1 MDIIIREIRQED
13 FKTFSNTHML
23 KNMYQTIE
31 YAELMSRNEYN
42 PLFIGGF
49 KNGTIVA
56 AAMILVKGISAFKYG
71 YSPRGFLIDY

>member
-56 AAMILVKGISAFKYG
+56 AAMILVKGISAFK
-71 YSPRGFLIDY
+71 